1 MVELYPHQWKAL
13 GELKNGSVLRGGV
26 GTGKSRTA
34 LAYFFTQVCL
44 GAIRVDDRADFGP
57 MERPR
62 DLYIISTAKK
72 RDNKEWLSEAAAFAL
87 STDRDASFQ
96 GVQVTVDSWNRIG
109 DYVDVKDAFF
119 IFDEQRLVGS
129 GAWVKAFLKIAKA
142 NQWILLS
149 ATPGDTWMDYIPVFV
164 ANGFYKNKTEFV
176 RRHVVFSNYSK
187 FPKIDHFI
195 ETGRLER
202 FRQQIVVDMPYER
215 HTKRH
220 VLNIMVEHDKE
231 LFEKITKKRW
241 HIYEDRPLKDVGEM
255 FVVMRKLVNGDPSR
269 LGAVMQLWE
278 KHPKLIIFYNH
289 NHELDALRTLA
300 NICNSPVAEWNGH
313 KHQEIPDTDRWLY
326 LVQYTAGAEGWNC
339 TATDAMVFYSL
350 NYSYRLT
357 EQSKGRIDRLN
368 TPYID
373 LWYYVL
379 RSNSAID
386 NAITRSLAQKRDFN
400 EKDFLTDEFGAA
412 A

>member
-1 MVELYPHQWKAL
+1 
-13 GELKNGSVLRGGV
+13 
-26 GTGKSRTA
+26 
-34 LAYFFTQVCL
+34 
-44 GAIRVDDRADFGP
+44 
-57 MERPR
+57 
-62 DLYIISTAKK
+62 
-72 RDNKEWLSEAAAFAL
+72 
-87 STDRDASFQ
+87 
-96 GVQVTVDSWNRIG
+96 
-109 DYVDVKDAFF
+109 
-119 IFDEQRLVGS
+119 
-129 GAWVKAFLKIAKA
+129 
-142 NQWILLS
+142 
-149 ATPGDTWMDYIPVFV
+149 
-164 ANGFYKNKTEFV
+164 
-176 RRHVVFSNYSK
+176 
-187 FPKIDHFI
+187 
-195 ETGRLER
+195 
-202 FRQQIVVDMPYER
+202 
-215 HTKRH
+215 
-220 VLNIMVEHDKE
+220 
-231 LFEKITKKRW
+231 
-241 HIYEDRPLKDVGEM
+241 
-255 FVVMRKLVNGDPSR
+255 
-269 LGAVMQLWE
+269 MQLWE